1 MEPATGPKAFLRR
14 HRRILIPVFAIFACL
29 VLLVA
34 GTNAYVLIKGNATT
48 VSSAGDADH
57 ADAAIVLGALVNPD
71 GSMSKML
78 ADRVT
83 RGGGLWRAGKVDR
96 VIVSGAPD
104 QDGLDQP
111 ETMKQ
116 ALIEQGVP
124 ASVIEKDDGGLNT
137 NLSMLRARD
146 VFHVDDALIVT
157 QGFHIRRAL
166 FLADAAGL
174 DAEGVTSDLHGY
186 GYQGVKSTV
195 REVASRM
202 KAVKDV
208 VFGG

>member
-1 MEPATGPKAFLRR
+1 MQSAKKPRAFLKR
-14 HRRILIPVFAIFACL
+14 HRRILFPLVAVFALL

-48 VSSAGDADH
+48 VSSAEDADP

-71 GSMSKML
+71 GSMSRML
-78 ADRVT
+78 SDRVAQADN
-83 RGGGLWRAGKVDR
+83 LWRAGKVDR
-96 VIVSGAPD
+96 IIVSGAPD

-116 ALIEQGVP
+116 ALMKDGVP
-124 ASVIEKDDGGLNT
+124 ASAIEKDDGGLNT
-137 NLSMLRARD
+137 LLSMQRAREA
-146 VFHVDDALIVT
+146 FGVDNAVIVT
-157 QGFHIRRAL
+157 QGFHMRRAL
-166 FLADAAGL
+166 FLADAEGL

-186 GYQGVKSTV
+186 GNQGIKSSI
-195 REVASRM
+195 REFASRV

-208 VFGG
+208 TFGG